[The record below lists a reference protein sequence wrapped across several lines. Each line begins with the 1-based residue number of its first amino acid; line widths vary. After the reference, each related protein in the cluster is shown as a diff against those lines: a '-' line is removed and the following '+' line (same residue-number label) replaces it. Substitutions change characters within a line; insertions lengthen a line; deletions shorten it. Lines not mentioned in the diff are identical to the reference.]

1 MEAMQV
7 IKGSDK
13 LVLVIVFL
21 FIFQLPGM
29 YWPLYLLST
38 ASFVRF
44 WRLGCVRRDVLAE
57 LYFVMTLFFLF
68 RLLTAMQIASVLDLF
83 KGIVNGLHY
92 VIIYMVIVVYSSI
105 SVRNSRHLLFVATV
119 ALCVSV
125 IVYVACLIWPSEL
138 YQLKGFLYPEA
149 TRQFESTGLSESS
162 VYAFFWASG
171 LSPYL
176 HLFGYQ
182 LAALL
187 GMALSYFVAGGVNRF
202 IGVVLIFFVSLVSV
216 VAAQRSVLAAGSLSL
231 LFGVSY
237 ATMFVPIRGAF
248 LRSIL
253 LIFLVAAIGYVVF
266 EVGFGGDI
274 ADLPNLFDRF
284 DPENV
289 GERGGMQIAAL
300 KIIANKPFGLIA
312 DFKDELFWG
321 VEAMK
326 LGYSVAIDPATNSY
340 ALVHNSYLRFPLEL
354 GWLAFLVVG
363 FVCFRV
369 LIGCGEI
376 LRRSV
381 DRERLVPGS
390 VVISLAISG
399 AILALSVQAL
409 FHNDSILTFEATS
422 LVLIATMFGLRIA
435 LKNSGA
441 SYE

>member
-7 IKGSDK
+7 IKSSDK
-13 LVLVIVFL
+13 LVLAIVFL
-21 FIFQLPGM
+21 FVFQLPGM

-44 WRLGCVRRDVLAE
+44 WRLGLFKKAVLADIC
-57 LYFVMTLFFLF
+57 FVMTLFILF
-68 RLLTAMQIASVLDLF
+68 RLLTAMQINSVF
-83 KGIVNGLHY
+83 EFMKAIVNGVYY
-92 VIIYMVIVVYSSI
+92 VITYLVIVVYSSI
-105 SVRNSRHLLFVATV
+105 SLRNSRNLLFVSTV
-119 ALCVSV
+119 ALCASV
-125 IVYVACLIWPSEL
+125 TVYVACLVWPLEL
-138 YQLKGFLYPEA
+138 YQLKGFLYPDA

-162 VYAFFWASG
+162 IYAFFWASG

-187 GMALSYFVAGGVNRF
+187 GIALSYFVAGGVYRSAS
-202 IGVVLIFFVSLVSV
+202 VALIFFVSLVSV
-216 VAAQRSVLAAGSLSL
+216 VAAQRSVLAAGFFSL
-231 LFGVSY
+231 LFGIFYTTFFMS
-237 ATMFVPIRGAF
+237 IRGAF
-248 LRSIL
+248 HRSIL
-253 LIFLVAAIGYVVF
+253 LIFVIATIGYIVF
-266 EVGFGGDI
+266 EVGFGGDV

-300 KIIANKPFGLIA
+300 KIIADKPFGLIA
-312 DFKDELFWG
+312 DFKDELYWG

-363 FVCFRV
+363 FICYRV
-369 LIGCGEI
+369 LIGCGET
-376 LRRSV
+376 LRLSV
-381 DRERLVPGS
+381 NNERQFPGS
-390 VVISLAISG
+390 VVLSTVVSG
-399 AILALSVQAL
+399 AILALCVQAL

-422 LVLIATMFGLRIA
+422 LVLIANMFGMRMALRI
-435 LKNSGA
+435 
-441 SYE
+441 

>member
-7 IKGSDK
+7 VKGSDK
-13 LVLVIVFL
+13 LVLAIIFL

-29 YWPLYLLST
+29 YWPLYLLSV
-38 ASFVRF
+38 AFFVRF
-44 WRLGCVRRDVLAE
+44 WRLGFFRRDVLAE
-57 LYFVMTLFFLF
+57 IYFVMTLFVLF
-68 RLLTAMQIASVLDLF
+68 RLLGVMQVASVLDLF
-83 KGIVNGLHY
+83 KGVVNSLY
-92 VIIYMVIVVYSSI
+92 YAITYLLIVVYSSI
-105 SVRNSRHLLFVATV
+105 SVRNSRNLLFVANI
-119 ALCVSV
+119 ALCTSV
-125 IVYVACLIWPSEL
+125 VAYVASLIWPSEL
-138 YQLKGFLYPEA
+138 YQAKGFLYPEA
-149 TRQFESTGLSESS
+149 IRQFESTGLSESS

-187 GMALSYFVAGGVNRF
+187 GMALSYFVAGGVNRL
-202 IGVVLIFFVSLVSV
+202 GSVALIFFVSLVSV

-237 ATMFVPIRGAF
+237 ATMSMPIRGAF

-253 LIFLVAAIGYVVF
+253 LIFLIGAIGYVVF

-289 GERGGMQIAAL
+289 GERGGMQVAAL

-354 GWLAFLVVG
+354 GWLAFLFVG
-363 FVCFRV
+363 LVCFRI
-369 LIGCGEI
+369 LIGCWET
-376 LRRSV
+376 LRLSV
-381 DRERLVPGS
+381 DRERRAPGA
-390 VVISLAISG
+390 VVLSIANSG

-422 LVLIATMFGLRIA
+422 LVLVANMFGLRMA
-435 LKNSGA
+435 LKNSRA
-441 SYE
+441 IHK